1 MLNELNC
8 LHDHHHDFSGFNYF
22 RSRILSSGLGLGLF
36 AVSSGALPGEVT
48 VHIGQRKRVV
58 FSKAVRLLGATYF
71 FWKSLCVAWGTEL
84 GSLDQRGPVERTPK
98 GRWLHEP
105 SRYEHLLNMYCSMSK
120 SLYRVLKSLRSLWHG
135 RWTERLLER
144 GYVFLS
150 LHSGNW
156 TSQGCCLNVNHH
168 LILSLFSRVC

>member
-22 RSRILSSGLGLGLF
+22 RSRILFSGLGLGLF
-36 AVSSGALPGEVT
+36 AVSSGVLPGEVT
-48 VHIGQRKRVV
+48 AHIGQRKRVV
-58 FSKAVRLLGATYF
+58 FSKAVRLLGANYF

-84 GSLDQRGPVERTPK
+84 SSLDQRGPVERTPK

-105 SRYEHLLNMYCSMSK
+105 SRYEHLLTMYCSMNK
-120 SLYRVLKSLRSLWHG
+120 PLYRVLKSLRSLWHG
-135 RWTERLLER
+135 RRTERLLEH
-144 GYVFLS
+144 GYIFLS

-156 TSQGCCLNVNHH
+156 TSQGCCLNVNH